1 MRLLCLLACLALA
14 CGDDD
19 GTDDS
24 TDGGR
29 TDGFVA
35 DTDGFMPDVDGFV
48 PDVDAGGDDPDM
60 GSDPIDP
67 VEGAGDVEMV
77 VSSYMGDDFGFLEG
91 PHWQG
96 DRLVFSD
103 LIFSTPARQT
113 IYALGA
119 DDELSI
125 VVRPSEGANGSA
137 TAMDGDHITCLQAGR
152 RVARVTAGGALETL
166 FERYEGDRLNAPNDL
181 VFSSSGRWYFTDPG
195 YGVNAGDREI
205 DVHGLYLVN
214 GDTLTRVWD
223 GTTDQRP
230 NGVALSPDDATLYL
244 ADTADAV
251 VRAFDV
257 GSDGTLSNE
266 RTFVPD
272 ANGADGMAVDE
283 AGNLYVTTGNGVR
296 VYAPDGTLWGTI
308 DVPMTPA
315 NCAFGGADRRTLYIT
330 ARTTLYRVA
339 MPIPGI
345 EGR

>member
-1 MRLLCLLACLALA
+1 MRLLCLLACLAFA

-19 GTDDS
+19 GSTDDPPV
-24 TDGGR
+24 DGGG

-35 DTDGFMPDVDGFV
+35 DRDGFV
-48 PDVDAGGDDPDM
+48 PGIDGFVPMDGGGDEPDM
-60 GSDPIDP
+60 GPPVDP
-67 VEGAGDVEMV
+67 VDGAGEVTLV
-77 VSSYMGDDFGFLEG
+77 ASSYMGDDFGFLEG

-113 IYALGA
+113 IYALDA

-125 VVRPSEGANGSA
+125 VLRPSEGANGSG
-137 TAMDGDHITCLQAGR
+137 TAMDGDHITCLQVGR
-152 RVARVTAGGALETL
+152 RVARVTEAGALETL

-181 VFSSSGRWYFTDPG
+181 VFASSGRWYFTDPG
-195 YGVNAGDREI
+195 YGVEGPDREI
-205 DVHGLYLVN
+205 DVHGLYLVD

-223 GTTDQRP
+223 GTTSQRP
-230 NGVALSPDDATLYL
+230 NGVALSPDDRTLYL

-257 GSDGTLSNE
+257 AADGTLSSE
-266 RTFVPD
+266 RTFASD
-272 ANGADGMAVDE
+272 ASGADGMTVDE
-283 AGNLYVTTGNGVR
+283 AGNLYVATGSGVR
-296 VYAPDGTLWGTI
+296 VYAPDGTLWGTL

-330 ARTTLYRVA
+330 ARTGLYRVA